1 MFPIPGFTLADQL
14 IWIVDCFLRAMRA
27 DACTRRLGSLSF
39 AIWVRVKG
47 LERRFCTLYGLWK
60 AGRVPAVRGRR
71 GDTSPRP
78 SPQSREGERTPTP
91 IGPLHGPIP
100 RLAGEGANGAGG
112 ANAAPFDPQANDAAS
127 LDRVRT
133 RPMSVLP
140 RRFRWL
146 QKLLPMSAPA
156 LAGGV
161 ESLLWNYPEM
171 KEFVADC
178 PQAGRILRPL
188 CTMAGLKVPEWLAL
202 PKRVR
207 KKAALRL
214 SEEHEAELAR
224 LTARFPDTPPAR
236 AAKRVLRR
244 MFAGLPVNWE
254 GLSDVARGYVMHPPR
269 DDNCPPPEIGY
280 GGRWRRPPK
289 DYAPPRDWE

>member
-1 MFPIPGFTLADQL
+1 MFPIPGFTLADQ
-14 IWIVDCFLRAMRA
+14 IIGIVDCFLRAMRA

-60 AGRVPAVRGRR
+60 AGRVPGVRVRR

-78 SPQSREGERTPTP
+78 SPQSGEEERTPTP
-91 IGPLHGPIP
+91 ALP

-214 SEEHEAELAR
+214 SEADEAELAR

-236 AAKRVLRR
+236 AAKRALRR
-244 MFAGLPVNWE
+244 MYAGLKVDVTK
-254 GLSDVARGYVMHPPR
+254 LSAVAYGYFVHPPR
-269 DDNCPPPEIGY
+269 DENCPPPEIGY
-280 GGRWRRPPK
+280 GGRSFAPLPK
-289 DYAPPRDWE
+289 DYEWPKD